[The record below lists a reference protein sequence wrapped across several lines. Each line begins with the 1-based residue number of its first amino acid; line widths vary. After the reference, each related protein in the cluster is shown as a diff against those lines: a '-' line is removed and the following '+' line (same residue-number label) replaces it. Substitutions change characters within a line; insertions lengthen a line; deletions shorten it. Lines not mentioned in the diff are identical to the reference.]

1 MITPPKQQPYKN
13 ILLIITTTC
22 LLFGVGFLIN
32 RNLYQQQKSNVA
44 EVTQVDPSTESQP
57 ADFSE
62 TTISEIEALA
72 SLAITVPFTPQ
83 APTANW
89 DELHNEACE
98 EASAIMVNAY
108 FSGIDTLPAPYVESQ
123 IEMLTEWQNKNYGY
137 HLSIDTAETAN
148 MIEEVYGLKTT
159 TVSISEKAI
168 KQALV
173 ADKIVIIPTNGQLL
187 KNPFYKPPGPLYHML
202 VITGYT
208 ETEFISN
215 DPGTRRGLN
224 YNYTYE
230 TLYESTGN
238 WVHNDSMVDLTDKKI
253 IIVSKK

>member
-1 MITPPKQQPYKN
+1 MITPPKQQPYKS

-32 RNLYQQQKSNVA
+32 RNLYQQQNANITEVA
-44 EVTQVDPSTESQP
+44 QVSSSKESQP
-57 ADFSE
+57 TELSEAKPSE
-62 TTISEIEALA
+62 TEALA

-89 DELHNEACE
+89 DQLHNEACE

-108 FSGIDTLPAPYVESQ
+108 FSDIDTLPAPYVESQ
-123 IEMLTEWQNKNYGY
+123 IEMLTEWQDKNFGY
-137 HLSIDTAETAN
+137 HLSIDTAETAK
-148 MIEEVYGLKTT
+148 MIEEVYGLQTT
-159 TVSISEKAI
+159 IVPISEKTI
-168 KQALV
+168 KHALTT
-173 ADKIVIIPTNGQLL
+173 DKLVIIPTNGQLL
-187 KNPFYKPPGPLYHML
+187 KNPFYKPPGPIYHML

-238 WVHNDSMVDLTDKKI
+238 WSHSDSLVNLTDKKI